1 MATVNQTLSVILP
14 TYNIEQYLHQC
25 LDSVVNQTYTDL
37 EIIIIDDNSTD
48 STPDIIRE
56 YAARDSRIK
65 PVFHKTNAGP
75 GPTRNEGL
83 ELATGAYVTLM
94 DHDDWQDL
102 DKYEKMMAK
111 AAEHHADIVFC
122 NAQEYNQT
130 TGFLNKSYYVPS
142 RFFSGGGLFEYPA
155 ELNEEKGKLSRLLFP
170 PWAKIVRRS
179 MIEVREIK
187 FSTDGNRFDDVLYHY
202 LSFIAARKIYFIDE
216 ILYTHRMF
224 PLSISGRAKKNMDMM
239 FDLYKTWD
247 EIESYCE
254 SYNILPRKVF
264 VYYTSTL
271 ANFMYRVRSHK
282 AFASKLNELL
292 DKYELTGKDYPDWQL
307 KFYRRA
313 RKYSFGRWVGYK
325 LWYPLKRS
333 YKLIRGTVR
342 RKLRTN

>member
-83 ELATGAYVTLM
+83 KLATGAYVTLM

-111 AAEHHADIVFC
+111 AAEHNADIVFC
-122 NAQEYNQT
+122 NAQEYNQK
-130 TGFLNKSYYVPS
+130 TGFLNKAYYVAPHMYA
-142 RFFSGGGLFEYPA
+142 GGGVLKIET
-155 ELNEEKGKLSRLLFP
+155 EQDRGDLSRMLFP
-170 PWAKIVRRS
+170 PWAKIVS
-179 MIEVREIK
+179 NKLIKQHGIK
-187 FSTDGNRFDDVLYHY
+187 FSADDNKFDDVLFHY
-202 LSFIAARKIYFIDE
+202 MAIMFAESAYFIDE

-224 PLSISGRAKKNMDMM
+224 PESISGRAKKNWDMM
-239 FDLYKTWD
+239 FDLFKTWD
-247 EIESYCE
+247 ELEAIC
-254 SYNILPRKVF
+254 LDKGKDPKTVF
-264 VYYTSTL
+264 VFYIKTL
-271 ANFMYRVRSHK
+271 GGFMYRVRSHK
-282 AFASKLNELL
+282 EFAKRLNKLI
-292 DKYELTGKDYPDWQL
+292 DQYGLTAEDFPQWQR
-307 KFYRRA
+307 KFYYRA
-313 RKYSFGRWVGYK
+313 RQYSFGNWVGYK

-333 YKLIRGTVR
+333 YKFIRGTVR